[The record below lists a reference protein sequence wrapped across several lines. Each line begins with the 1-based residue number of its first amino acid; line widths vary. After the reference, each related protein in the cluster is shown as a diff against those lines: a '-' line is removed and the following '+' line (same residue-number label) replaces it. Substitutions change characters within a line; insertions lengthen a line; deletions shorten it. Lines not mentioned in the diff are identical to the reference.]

1 MMSKLFRG
9 SIALASL
16 LIVLWLGALLVVWL
30 GRWRM
35 AAAPWHGYCKI
46 ADGYPLVGLIVVGE
60 DVYYDKNSDH
70 VPQPNELIPD
80 SRRLDVPSLD
90 GGASI
95 TLEDIKI
102 VFAPIAVSDEQP
114 QFIWLEVQS
123 LEHPEIRQAGEIIT
137 AREVDAAGTCHLLGP
152 LSFQFCFPDIKLEPG
167 AETMMK
173 ISIGTAVDPPTASSY
188 GVINRALVY
197 ASAPGDRSTY
207 AFDKSQRPKM
217 EISFN
222 GSAETETIIV
232 DGFC

>member
-80 SRRLDVPSLD
+80 SKRLDVPSLD

-102 VFAPIAVSDEQP
+102 GFAPIAVSDEQP
-114 QFIWLEVQS
+114 QFI
-123 LEHPEIRQAGEIIT
+123 
-137 AREVDAAGTCHLLGP
+137 
-152 LSFQFCFPDIKLEPG
+152 
-167 AETMMK
+167 
-173 ISIGTAVDPPTASSY
+173 
-188 GVINRALVY
+188 
-197 ASAPGDRSTY
+197 
-207 AFDKSQRPKM
+207 
-217 EISFN
+217 
-222 GSAETETIIV
+222 
-232 DGFC
+232 